1 VLIRSAAKRAR
12 ARDGVGDY
20 RILYGCDMNQEEM
33 LEAFTTAFDEALV
46 FHGFTDYMRDY
57 EMIVQL
63 GADPQTGIPTEYV
76 RYIFVN
82 CVQADVSTALEPSI
96 WAKSLDDRLIDY
108 ASGVDLDGYV
118 WGVKWQLLYPG
129 FELVADSQV
138 AARWATELGI
148 PFHEVRVETNG
159 HNLTLVYSDLRVE
172 PAPHDYVPFRVG
184 APFWDGKMFFSGS

>member
-1 VLIRSAAKRAR
+1 
-12 ARDGVGDY
+12 
-20 RILYGCDMNQEEM
+20 MNQEEM
-33 LEAFTTAFDEALV
+33 LEAFTTAFDQALV

-63 GADPQTGIPTEYV
+63 SAPPQTGIPTEYS

-82 CVQADVSTALEPSI
+82 CVKADVSTAIAPTI

-138 AARWATELGI
+138 AAHWATELGI
-148 PFHEVRVETNG
+148 PFHEVRVATNG
-159 HNLTLVYSDLRVE
+159 HNLTLVFSDLRVE
-172 PAPHDYVPFRVG
+172 PAPHDYVPFRV
-184 APFWDGKMFFSGS
+184 